1 MGISLYPFDGKDVE
15 SLIENADTA
24 MYRAKQ
30 SGRNSCQLYTPQMN
44 ESAFAKLSLGNSLC
58 KAIER
63 NELDVYYQIEVEVQ
77 SNQING
83 VEALMRWQ
91 HPELGLLSADR
102 FVTLAEET
110 GSIVATGYW
119 LIRAACLQARAWQL
133 EGLPALNLGVN
144 ISRHQFKQPDF
155 IDRLNAIL
163 SLTQLDSHYL
173 SLELTESIVMEDIEE
188 NIKKLHQLRDMGG
201 NIAVDNFGTGYS
213 SLIYLK
219 RFPIN
224 VLKID
229 RSFIQDINTNNLD
242 RAIAISIITLAHN
255 LNLKVVAEGVETREQ
270 MELLRSLKC
279 NEMQGYLFNKPM
291 PANELVELLAS
302 RP

>member
-1 MGISLYPFDGKDVE
+1 MGTKSYL
-15 SLIENADTA
+15 A
-24 MYRAKQ
+24 
-30 SGRNSCQLYTPQMN
+30 
-44 ESAFAKLSLGNSLC
+44 
-58 KAIER
+58 AI
-63 NELDVYYQIEVEVQ
+63 
-77 SNQING
+77 
-83 VEALMRWQ
+83 
-91 HPELGLLSADR
+91 
-102 FVTLAEET
+102 
-110 GSIVATGYW
+110 
-119 LIRAACLQARAWQL
+119 
-133 EGLPALNLGVN
+133 
-144 ISRHQFKQPDF
+144 
-155 IDRLNAIL
+155 
-163 SLTQLDSHYL
+163 
-173 SLELTESIVMEDIEE
+173 
-188 NIKKLHQLRDMGG
+188 
-201 NIAVDNFGTGYS
+201 
-213 SLIYLK
+213 LIYLK